1 PRPGPRRPD
10 QLLPRRPRP
19 AARLARRHRQRRQRG
34 RAAPPGPLQHT
45 RVHTPPH
52 RGDRRLRRG
61 PGPQRGPAPGGGGDD
76 HGPQSRLT
84 HSRCP
89 PPPAAAR
96 RSVALPPQ
104 RPAGNSYEARR
115 AHTALRRS
123 RTVTLATWT
132 HGAPPA
138 RPAGPAAPTAPA
150 APAGPEGPAEPAP
163 ERSCG
168 CWRGRRAC
176 PRRTGRAGR
185 PRTGAVLL
193 AAAAL
198 LMAGCSSGS
207 TTSAGSTAAEE
218 VAKLAPLPRT
228 IPAALTSYYAQK
240 PAWRDCGVP
249 GFQCATLK

>member
-1 PRPGPRRPD
+1 PARHGRRGQGTGGHAEAPQDADAARQPRPGPRRPD

-89 PPPAAAR
+89 R
-96 RSVALPPQ
+96 PPQ
-104 RPAGNSYEARR
+104 PAVRGSAAGAAGRELVRGTTR
-115 AHTALRRS
+115 
-123 RTVTLATWT
+123 T
-132 HGAPPA
+132 HGTQAVAHGYA
-138 RPAGPAAPTAPA
+138 RDMDPRRTPRTTGRPRSSDGP
-150 APAGPEGPAEPAP
+150 
-163 ERSCG
+163 RST
-168 CWRGRRAC
+168 
-176 PRRTGRAGR
+176 RRTGRAGR
-185 PRTGAVLL
+185 TRTGAVLL
-193 AAAAL
+193 AAVAL

-240 PAWRDCGVP
+240 PAWRDC
-249 GFQCATLK
+249 